1 MARIDPTLFYKYPDG
16 TTIDTSEHS
25 RNLFSTLDTRGI
37 YSELNGNVD
46 ATNLRAGSS
55 GQIEEQHIQAGE
67 THRTIQASGLETLD
81 YWDAAFGQPDRV
93 TTTSQSPSGEV
104 VDDSSYMPISGV
116 SARIFVPYDCSM
128 MLWQWS
134 FYATVGR
141 AFAIETDSAGTQHV
155 AEAPVITHKAFLD
168 GTALEHTYR
177 QFPRTY
183 FLKKFVAGGDDNY
196 DVMTTEGD
204 NSRHWDMS
212 HLATN
217 VKAGWHEISARLY
230 MAENRGSAYNLRI
243 PTGGSGEDDPSS
255 QAYFISNRITFG
267 IRNARC
273 MAIL

>member
-16 TTIDTSEHS
+16 SAIDTSEHS
-25 RNLFSTLDTRGI
+25 FNLFSTVDTRGI

-67 THRTIQASGLETLD
+67 THRTVQTSGLETLD

-93 TTTSQSPSGEV
+93 AVTSQSPSGEV
-104 VDDSSYMPISGV
+104 VDDASYMPISGV
-116 SARIFVPYDCSM
+116 SARIFVPYDVSM

-141 AFAIETDSAGTQHV
+141 SFAVEEDSAGDQHV
-155 AEAPVITHKAFLD
+155 SEAPVITHKAFLN
-168 GTALEHTYR
+168 GEPLEHTYR

-183 FLKKFVAGGDDNY
+183 FLKKFVASSDENY

-204 NSRHWDMS
+204 NSRHWDMT
-212 HLATN
+212 HLVTN

-230 MAENRGSAYNLRI
+230 MAQQGRSAYNLRI
-243 PTGGSGEDDPSS
+243 PTALDGDPPNEPHH
-255 QAYFISNRITFG
+255 ISNRITFG